1 MAFVIAYELR
11 SAAPDRGLEEELTRI
26 KAIRVFDSVW
36 RYFERDPMDP
46 HEMLRRLLPFI
57 NMREDRL
64 WIVNTLGEGAINNPL
79 ESYEIACRESG
90 H

>member
-11 SAAPDRGLEEELTRI
+11 SAPDRGLEDELNRI
-26 KAIRVFDSVW
+26 KAIKVCKSVW
-36 RYFERDPMDP
+36 RYLERDTTDP

-57 NMREDRL
+57 NMHEDLL
-64 WIVNTLGEGAINNPL
+64 WIVNTLGEGAIHNPL